1 MVEKNRIIFLDRDGV
16 INELRED
23 YVKNFSEFVLL
34 PDVGK
39 HLSKL
44 SQNGFKLIII
54 TNQSAIGRGF
64 LSKENLEKIHRHLK
78 NKLLEQSCVIDRI
91 FYCPHIPED
100 NCTCRKPNTDLF
112 ERAVKEFHP
121 VDMTNSWIIGDN
133 HTDIQAA
140 KKLELNSILVKSNS
154 SIEGAVKQI
163 LTKYKQSKK
172 SLKQNLK

>member
-1 MVEKNRIIFLDRDGV
+1 MEKNRIIFLDRDGV

-64 LSKENLEKIHRHLK
+64 L
-78 NKLLEQSCVIDRI
+78 
-91 FYCPHIPED
+91 
-100 NCTCRKPNTDLF
+100 
-112 ERAVKEFHP
+112 
-121 VDMTNSWIIGDN
+121 
-133 HTDIQAA
+133 
-140 KKLELNSILVKSNS
+140 
-154 SIEGAVKQI
+154 
-163 LTKYKQSKK
+163 
-172 SLKQNLK
+172 